1 MTKTILFLL
10 IALSNLGVISL
21 SVCIVVSLNGKCV
34 LEMTAGVEQLQN
46 LLNDGI
52 KNCN

>member
-1 MTKTILFLL
+1 MTKNFLFLL

-21 SVCIVVSLNGKCV
+21 SVCIVVSLNGNSV
-34 LEMTAGVEQLQN
+34 FEMTASVEQLQN

-52 KNCN
+52 KNCY